1 MASSLYSSPPP
12 PRPLSDDKPTLLTSW
27 WITLLCAV
35 IILFRLLG
43 RCVRVERLFREDLY
57 AAAALIPLF
66 MRMGFVHPILVYGTN
81 NVLVDKLAALSD
93 DEIYRRSIA
102 SRLVLVSRVLHA
114 AILWLLKV
122 VTLEF
127 FDRLVGQSGKN
138 RYTILLRFMR
148 VSLAVTFVAIVIADL
163 AECQPF
169 THYWQVVPDLGGRC
183 RQGYA
188 HLITV
193 TVCNVLTDLLLV
205 VFPVPIVFKSRIS
218 KGRKAVL
225 ISLFCLHIFTVV
237 VAIYRVPKILEE
249 NGYQATRTM
258 WASAEILMATFAAN
272 ALTLGTFMRDTGV
285 KKKKPNRY
293 QPTESSGGRSGLQV
307 SRVTKKSSWQDPDSE
322 GDDEAA
328 MPCAGGSPRTGV
340 PALSDV
346 ETTTPVK
353 EGDTDIARM
362 GSVDSLIPR
371 NRSEVL
377 RPDGDAKVLKT
388 TTIEVTVAPAEDS
401 AYSGPGERM
410 NGLVLSPPASGLVR
424 ASIRGGAPGAA
435 IPLRDMDPLPTS
447 DAGINGQGGG
457 H

>member
-1 MASSLYSSPPP
+1 MGSSLYSSPPP

-43 RCVRVERLFREDLY
+43 RCVRVEKLFREDLY

-66 MRMGFVHPILVYGTN
+66 VRMGLVHPILLYGTN
-81 NVLVDKLAALSD
+81 NVLFDGLSPPSHI
-93 DEIYRRSIA
+93 EIHRRSVA
-102 SRLVLVSRVLHA
+102 SRLVLVSRLLHC

-148 VSLAVTFVAIVIADL
+148 ASLGVTFVAVVIADL
-163 AECQPF
+163 AECKPF
-169 THYWQVVPDLGGRC
+169 THYWQVLPDPGGQC

-188 HLITV
+188 FLITM
-193 TVCNVLTDLLLV
+193 TACNVLTDLLLM

-218 KGRKAVL
+218 KGRKALL
-225 ISLFCLHIFTVV
+225 IALFCLHIFTVV
-237 VAIYRVPKILEE
+237 VAIYRVPKILGED
-249 NGYQATRTM
+249 GYQATRTM

-293 QPTESSGGRSGLQV
+293 QPTESSGARSGQRA
-307 SRVTKKSSWQDPDSE
+307 SKVTKKASWQDPDSE
-322 GDDEAA
+322 GDDEPA
-328 MPCAGGSPRTGV
+328 MPYGARSPRPG
-340 PALSDV
+340 
-346 ETTTPVK
+346 ETAPSVAGATTPAP
-353 EGDTDIARM
+353 EGETDVPRT

-371 NRSEVL
+371 TRSEAGK
-377 RPDGDAKVLKT
+377 PDSDAKVLKT

-401 AYSGPGERM
+401 LYSGPGETI
-410 NGLVLSPPASGLVR
+410 NGLVIPAVSSAGPASGWGR
-424 ASIRGGAPGAA
+424 RRGSP
-435 IPLRDMDPLPTS
+435 IPLRHMEPLP
-447 DAGINGQGGG
+447 DRDQAANGQV
-457 H
+457 